1 MRSNIN
7 IFFEE
12 KYSLNKI
19 NIKNFVKKLAKHYKK
34 NFFNLELNFVSIE
47 TIIKVNIDYLNHNY
61 ETDIITFNYSD
72 NNENEIN
79 AEIFICPE
87 IAKQNALKYRA
98 TFEEEIFRLLAHG
111 ILHIIGFK
119 DETKSQ
125 KMIMRKKENEAL
137 SLFYLETNKK

>member
-72 NNENEIN
+72 NNDNEIN

-87 IAKQNALKYRA
+87 IAKQNALKYRS